1 MSRPNLPALQA
12 GAYLLETLVATLVLA
27 FGILGL
33 TGLHASSIRAGNET
47 RFRAEAGSIANGI
60 IAAMWIE
67 TAARMDADF
76 CAGCAK
82 LASWQ
87 TKAASLLPSAEVR
100 VDLAGAGLSAES
112 RSVTVTVSW
121 QMVGSAERHQFVST
135 AQIGKNP

>member
-1 MSRPNLPALQA
+1 MTRSNRPAMQA
-12 GAYLLETLVATLVLA
+12 GAYLLEVLVATLLIA
-27 FGILGL
+27 FGVLGL
-33 TGLHASSIRAGNET
+33 IGLHASSTRSDNEA

-60 IAAMWIE
+60 IAGMWIE
-67 TAARMDADF
+67 TAAQMDADF
-76 CAGCAK
+76 CARCAK

-87 TKAASLLPSAEVR
+87 AKAASLLPSAQVL

-121 QMVGSAERHQFVST
+121 QMPGSAERHNFVST